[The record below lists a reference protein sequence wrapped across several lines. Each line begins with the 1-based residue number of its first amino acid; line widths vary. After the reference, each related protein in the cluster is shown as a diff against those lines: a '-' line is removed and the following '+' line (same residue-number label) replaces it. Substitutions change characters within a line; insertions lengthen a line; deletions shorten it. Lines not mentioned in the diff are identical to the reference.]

1 MTFVQVD
8 KNIKAFKDPM
18 KTIERHAYKNKKIFR
33 TRRLTFNPY
42 VYSEYS
48 MCLVMGLIK
57 RQLTPDLLTPKYRGE
72 NLSNPTYGHCYHSTQ
87 ALYYLMDTDKLIPMS
102 GKDYRDEYHWWLQDG
117 ERVYDL
123 TADQYYTVGKLPPY
137 QNGKKGRWYGY
148 QQRPH
153 MRSFDLMVRVLGKDN
168 VTDEKLSS

>member
-1 MTFVQVD
+1 
-8 KNIKAFKDPM
+8 M
-18 KTIERHAYKNKKIFR
+18 KTVERPRKAKQKSQI
-33 TRRLTFNPY
+33 RRLTFNPY
-42 VYSEYS
+42 EYSEYN

-57 RQLTPDLLTPKYRGE
+57 RQLTPDLLTPKYRAE

-102 GKDYRDEYHWWLQDG
+102 GIDYRGDYHWWLQDG

-137 QNGKKGRWYGY
+137 HNGKKSIWYGWGK
-148 QQRPH
+148 RPH
-153 MRSFDLMVRVLGKDN
+153 QRSLDLIVRVLGNVN
-168 VTDEKLSS
+168 VTDEKVDMGP